1 MAGRYVERRG
11 WETRVLRSPEGR
23 RAIRGF
29 ANSYKDAVVENVPVR
44 DGDLQ
49 QWYEETG
56 RVRSGKLSL
65 GTPTMEY
72 STGVSIWHIIEY
84 GSRNNPPYRT
94 LTRAAERLGLIWKG
108 R

>member
-23 RAIRGF
+23 RAIRGY
-29 ANSYKDAVVENVPVR
+29 ANQYKDAVVENVPVR

-49 QWYEETG
+49 DQYSASG
-56 RVRSGKLSL
+56 RVRSGKLVGGVPS
-65 GTPTMEY
+65 MEY
-72 STGVSIWHIIEY
+72 WTGVHIWHIIEY
-84 GSRNNPPYRT
+84 GSIKNPPYRT
-94 LTRAAERLGLIWKG
+94 LTNAALDLGLKWEG